1 MRLFSRTL
9 ALALVATALAAAPAW
24 AGQVIVV
31 DGNHAKRVN
40 DPSVPSKAE
49 IALPPAGGHAV
60 VASAARSA
68 PKKPRADRRAV
79 YRALAR
85 ALRSTRISSAS
96 YRRWRAWYASSIRT
110 YRHLRGAR
118 RDQLGYVIDALEALA
133 LQNMLSPTRMPAAFV
148 GLERNRR
155 YWRSLPFPAAR
166 DQVSFKGSQVLYVY
180 FPGEGLQLHPLAN
193 FGKLNALAGLKL
205 QRDRMTKLMNELLPL
220 AATRAGGL
228 AWEYYFDF
236 GGGAPP
242 WVSSLSQGTALQSLA
257 RAATKAGVA
266 AEVLPRLRRGL
277 AVFKKRTPAG
287 VRVPVAGPGDHY
299 AQYSFAPGLRIL
311 NGFIQSLNGL
321 YDFARLAA
329 DETAR
334 RLFEAGDARAKREVP
349 TYDTGAWSLYSRGTS
364 YHESSLEYHV
374 LLRDFLQ
381 ELCDRTQAAVHCRA
395 AEHFTRYLD
404 EAPVIRVLTHRL
416 RAGRPGAL
424 RFRLSKI
431 SSVTVNLYRGGENVY
446 SYSATLA
453 FGRHALTIKPPRSA
467 REYEVRIRATDL
479 AGNTGDSTARVTVS
493 RP

>member
-1 MRLFSRTL
+1 VLG
-9 ALALVATALAAAPAW
+9 
-24 AGQVIVV
+24 AG
-31 DGNHAKRVN
+31 KRF
-40 DPSVPSKAE
+40 DPGV
-49 IALPPAGGHAV
+49 
-60 VASAARSA
+60 AARVTDTAPPHSA
-68 PKKPRADRRAV
+68 VRPRA
-79 YRALAR
+79 YRARRGGSTLSVLTRLRKSGAISREKYDAYRDEYKRCRAFAATLSGAR
-85 ALRSTRISSAS
+85 ALDMRGVLRNVDQIAAGGGLNRTRLDPLWLI
-96 YRRWRAWYASSIRT
+96 
-110 YRHLRGAR
+110 
-118 RDQLGYVIDALEALA
+118 
-133 LQNMLSPTRMPAAFV
+133 LQ
-148 GLERNRR
+148 RNREWWSSGPLLASGTR
-155 YWRSLPFPAAR
+155 
-166 DQVSFKGSQVLYVY
+166 VSFKGSELIFQY

-381 ELCDRTQAAVHCRA
+381 ELCDRTQEAVHCRA

-467 REYEVRIRATDL
+467 REYEVRTTATDL